1 MAADFQFVSHGSVC
15 ILTPYTSKAN
25 VWASEH
31 LPEDAQRWASGY
43 VIEPRYAYPI
53 IDGIQN
59 AGLTVECSQ

>member
-25 VWASEH
+25 VWVGEH
-31 LPEDAQRWASGY
+31 LPDDAQMFGNGY

-53 IDGIQN
+53 IEGIQN
-59 AGLTVECSQ
+59 DGLSVECSR